1 MVGLRCHRAA
11 APHHGPA
18 TRTAAPQLAPVDY
31 LSLDVDGRG
40 VDELRN
46 VDWKATQVYVTSFLK
61 EGNTPAATSF

>member
-1 MVGLRCHRAA
+1 
-11 APHHGPA
+11 
-18 TRTAAPQLAPVDY
+18 
-31 LSLDVDGRG
+31 VDGRG